1 VRRSAPISLLL
12 ALCAAALGL
21 GLAACGGGGG
31 GTKPLKGANTS
42 GQRSQLVSIFGGDG
56 LIQAEP
62 DPALV
67 TMKSLGVQVV
77 RYDVAWST
85 IAPRA
90 QSRTRPTFDA
100 SDPSAYP
107 ATNWAFLDNLDKLA
121 ASMGIKLYFTLT
133 SPAPL
138 WATGANPPASQGCS
152 ICSHWEPSATDFHAW
167 VTAMGKRYGGHFIP
181 KGQSAPL
188 PRVSFWS
195 IWNEPNYGPNLAPQ
209 STQTT
214 SGGTTVLV
222 DRAAPQ
228 YRKLL
233 DAGWS
238 ALNATGHTAATDT
251 ILIGETAPR
260 GVVNPMT
267 VQMTSPLLFARDLY
281 CVSSTY
287 TPLTG
292 AVATAEGCPSNGS
305 KTDFA
310 AQNPGLFKA
319 SGWADHPYADGEA
332 PTVKAGDPAVAA
344 NFADFARLPDLA
356 TTLDKAA
363 AAWGTDAKLPIWST
377 EYGYFTR
384 PPLFRSTA
392 VAPVTAARYLNW
404 SEYLSWKN
412 PRIASYDQYLLQDP
426 VPTDSQFDTGLESDT
441 GLPKALAGP
450 GAKYGETL
458 FAAFRLPLYL
468 PRTTAG
474 SGQSLTVWGCA
485 RPVLTTSTTSKQVR
499 IQLATNAGH
508 FKTIKTV
515 TLTPARDG
523 CYFQTT
529 VKFAASG
536 NVRLAY
542 RDGASDIFSRP
553 QAITIQ

>member
-1 VRRSAPISLLL
+1 MRRPVSLSLLT
-12 ALCAAALGL
+12 ALCAAALCL
-21 GLAACGGGGG
+21 GLAACGGSGS
-31 GTKPLKGANTS
+31 KPLPGATTNAH
-42 GQRSQLVSIFGGDG
+42 RNQLLSIFGADG
-56 LIQAEP
+56 LIQTVP
-62 DPALV
+62 DPALL

-77 RYDVAWST
+77 RYDVHWST

-90 QSRTRPTFDA
+90 QSRTEPNFDA
-100 SDPSAYP
+100 SNPDAYP
-107 ATNWAFLDNLDKLA
+107 AINWQFLDNLDKLS
-121 ASMGIKLYFTLT
+121 ASIGIRLYFTLT

-138 WATGANPPASQGCS
+138 WATGKNPPASTNCS
-152 ICSHWEPSATDFHAW
+152 ICDHWEPSASDFHAW
-167 VTAMGKRYGGHFIP
+167 VTAMGKRYDGHFTP
-181 KGQSAPL
+181 KGQRSPL

-209 STQTT
+209 STETT
-214 SGGTTVLV
+214 STGKTALV

-228 YRKLL
+228 YRQLV

-238 ALNATGHTAATDT
+238 ALNATGHTTSRDT

-260 GVVNPMT
+260 GVLNPMT

-287 TPLTG
+287 APLTG
-292 AVATAEGCPSNGS
+292 TVAAAEGCPTSGS
-305 KTDFA
+305 KSAFA

-319 SGWADHPYADGEA
+319 SGWADHPYADGQA

-356 TTLDKAA
+356 NTLDKSA
-363 AAWGTDAKLPIWST
+363 AAWGTDTKLPIFST
-377 EYGYFTR
+377 EYGYFTK
-384 PPLFRSTA
+384 PPLFRVTA

-426 VPTDSQFDTGLESDT
+426 VPKDSQFDTGLESDT
-441 GLPKALAGP
+441 GQPKPLGGV
-450 GAKYGETL
+450 GATYGETL
-458 FAAFRLPLYL
+458 FAAFRFPLFL

-474 SGQSLTVWGCA
+474 SGKALSVWGCA
-485 RPVLTTSTTSKQVR
+485 RPALTTSPSSRQVR
-499 IQLATNAGH
+499 IQLASSPGH
-508 FKTIKTV
+508 FRTVKTV
-515 TLTPARDG
+515 TLRPAKDG
-523 CYFQTT
+523 CYFDTS
-529 VKFAASG
+529 VRFVRSG

-542 RDGASDIFSRP
+542 RDGSTDIFSRP
-553 QAITIQ
+553 QAITIR